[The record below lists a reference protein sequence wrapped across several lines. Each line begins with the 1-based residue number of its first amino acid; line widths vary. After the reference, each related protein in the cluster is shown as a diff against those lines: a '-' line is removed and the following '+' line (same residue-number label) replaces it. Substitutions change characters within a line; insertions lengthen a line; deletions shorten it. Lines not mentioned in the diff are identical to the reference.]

1 MELVRIVRKS
11 LLCIVCLFIAM
22 ICISLYQIN
31 YNQDSKVYK
40 YYKEIIADY
49 NNIKNDNVAFTAE
62 KLTKTYE
69 QYKEE
74 DSEYIEEAAGLIK
87 EKEKYI
93 ESYNA
98 DNQSKNYNRILQSTL
113 FGNDTSFNIRFM
125 LKCGQMLRFRA
136 FFIDIFVN
144 VGKRGIQLEVYS
156 LYLVVIS

>member
-98 DNQSKNYNRILQSTL
+98 DNQSKNYNIILQSTL
-113 FGNDTSFNIRFM
+113 FCN
-125 LKCGQMLRFRA
+125 
-136 FFIDIFVN
+136 
-144 VGKRGIQLEVYS
+144 
-156 LYLVVIS
+156 

>member
-98 DNQSKNYNRILQSTL
+98 DNQSKNYNRKYCRVHFLVMTIVFIYLMRINRL
-113 FGNDTSFNIRFM
+113 RIRKIAHLLM
-125 LKCGQMLRFRA
+125 
-136 FFIDIFVN
+136 
-144 VGKRGIQLEVYS
+144 
-156 LYLVVIS
+156 

>member
-62 KLTKTYE
+62 KLTKMYE

-87 EKEKYI
+87 EKENI
-93 ESYNA
+93 
-98 DNQSKNYNRILQSTL
+98 SKAIMQITSQRIITEYCRVHFLVMTIVFIYLMRINRLR
-113 FGNDTSFNIRFM
+113 IRKIVHLLM
-125 LKCGQMLRFRA
+125 
-136 FFIDIFVN
+136 
-144 VGKRGIQLEVYS
+144 
-156 LYLVVIS
+156 

>member
-62 KLTKTYE
+62 KLTKRM
-69 QYKEE
+69 
-74 DSEYIEEAAGLIK
+74 
-87 EKEKYI
+87 
-93 ESYNA
+93 N
-98 DNQSKNYNRILQSTL
+98 
-113 FGNDTSFNIRFM
+113 NIR
-125 LKCGQMLRFRA
+125 KKTA
-136 FFIDIFVN
+136 NI
-144 VGKRGIQLEVYS
+144 
-156 LYLVVIS
+156 

>member
-98 DNQSKNYNRILQSTL
+98 DNQSKNYCRVHFLVMTIVFIYLMRINRLR
-113 FGNDTSFNIRFM
+113 IRKIVHLLM
-125 LKCGQMLRFRA
+125 
-136 FFIDIFVN
+136 
-144 VGKRGIQLEVYS
+144 
-156 LYLVVIS
+156 

>member
-62 KLTKTYE
+62 NLLKCM
-69 QYKEE
+69 
-74 DSEYIEEAAGLIK
+74 
-87 EKEKYI
+87 
-93 ESYNA
+93 N
-98 DNQSKNYNRILQSTL
+98 
-113 FGNDTSFNIRFM
+113 NIR
-125 LKCGQMLRFRA
+125 KKTA
-136 FFIDIFVN
+136 NI
-144 VGKRGIQLEVYS
+144 
-156 LYLVVIS
+156 